1 MADEIQKYL
10 KEIMN
15 TLPSEEMYLEAV
27 RDIVKDF
34 IKEYI
39 RKKLNDD
46 ASLKKE
52 LASVIE
58 GFLEAKVREYDSMAK
73 MAKITAKIG
82 FLSAPE
88 SVRETATKDLIETFR
103 KEIEEIV
110 LRTI

>member
-1 MADEIQKYL
+1 MAEDIQKYL

-15 TLPSEEMYLEAV
+15 MLPSEEMYIEAL
-27 RDIVKDF
+27 RDIMKDF

-39 RKKLNDD
+39 RKKLKED

-58 GFLEAKVREYDSMAK
+58 GFLEAKVKEYDSMAK

-88 SVRETATKDLIETFR
+88 SVRETATKDIIETFR

>member
-1 MADEIQKYL
+1 MAEDIQKYL

-15 TLPSEEMYLEAV
+15 TLPSEEMYIEAV
-27 RDIVKDF
+27 RDIMKDL
-34 IKEYI
+34 IKEFI
-39 RKKLNDD
+39 RKKLNEDKT
-46 ASLKKE
+46 LKTE

-58 GFLEAKVREYDSMAK
+58 GFLEAKVKEYDSMAK

-82 FLSAPE
+82 FLSAPQ
-88 SVRETATKDLIETFR
+88 SVRETATKDIIDTFR